1 MKQVLVVGDIHG
13 KWDALFRK
21 IQTLDLRDC
30 VLICVGD
37 LGVGFK
43 DSHAKEIRAL
53 QFANDFFAPRNID
66 FLSIRGNHDNP
77 AFFNGEIKAL
87 SNLRLL
93 PDYHVETIN
102 DKRFLF
108 VGGAI
113 SIDRRLRKQGV
124 SYWSDEGF
132 KLDQS
137 KIQRCDVLITHS
149 APTWNGPIDK
159 SGIMEHYCQK
169 DGTLWDECMTERKQ
183 HDILVKLCG
192 ATRHYCGHFHLFSAV
207 DFDACV
213 STILDELEIAEIPWT
228 AEK

>member
-1 MKQVLVVGDIHG
+1 MKTIYIVGDIHG
-13 KWDALFRK
+13 KWDALFK
-21 IQTLDLRDC
+21 EIDSFDMCDC
-30 VLICVGD
+30 TLICVGD

-53 QFANDFFAPRNID
+53 QFANEFFAARDID

-77 AFFNGEIKAL
+77 AFFNGEIQRF

-113 SIDRRLRKQGV
+113 SIDRALRKQGV
-124 SYWSDEGF
+124 SYWKDEVF
-132 KLDQS
+132 KLDHS

-149 APTWNGPIDK
+149 APTWNGPIEK
-159 SGIMEHYCQK
+159 SGIMSHYCQK
-169 DGTLWDECMTERKQ
+169 DETLWDECMTERKH
-183 HDILVKLCG
+183 HDILVQLAGPK
-192 ATRHYCGHFHLFSAV
+192 RHYCGHFHIQSVV
-207 DFDACV
+207 DFYGCV
-213 STILDELEIAEIPWT
+213 STILDELEIAQIP
-228 AEK
+228 